1 MTPSKE
7 VLIDILK
14 NILLS
19 IDNILDNL
27 HDNDGM
33 IDPDTGET
41 FEDIADLAVSQLEL
55 NKLIKELES

>member
-7 VLIDILK
+7 VLIKTLKSILV
-14 NILLS
+14 S
-19 IDNILDNL
+19 IDNVLDNL

-41 FEDIADLAVSQLEL
+41 FEDIADLVVSQLEL
-55 NKLIKELES
+55 NKLIKEIES